1 MGYNMI
7 MVIVYSS
14 PTCGY
19 CHMLIEY
26 MKGKG
31 VDFTV
36 KDITLDREAMEWVG
50 NTIGQ
55 LATPVTDIDGTVILG
70 FDRER
75 IDLALR
81 DKKLI

>member
-1 MGYNMI
+1 MI
-7 MVIVYSS
+7 TVYSS

-19 CHMLIEY
+19 CHMLREY
-26 MKGKG
+26 LKGKG
-31 VDFTV
+31 VEFTE
-36 KDITLDREAMEWVG
+36 KDISVDREAMDWVA

-55 LATPVTDIDGTVILG
+55 LATPVTDIDGTVVLG

>member
-1 MGYNMI
+1 
-7 MVIVYSS
+7 
-14 PTCGY
+14 
-19 CHMLIEY
+19 MLREY
-26 MKGKG
+26 LKGKG
-31 VDFTV
+31 VEFTE
-36 KDITLDREAMEWVG
+36 KDISVDREAMDWVA

-55 LATPVTDIDGTVILG
+55 LATPVTDIDGTVVLG

>member
-1 MGYNMI
+1 
-7 MVIVYSS
+7 
-14 PTCGY
+14 
-19 CHMLIEY
+19 MLIEY
-26 MKGKG
+26 LKGKG

-36 KDITLDREAMEWVG
+36 KDITVDREAMEWVG

-55 LATPVTDIDGTVILG
+55 LVTPVTDIDGTVILG